1 MAVCQSINT
10 MLIHR
15 NRAGADF
22 ISLIVL
28 IFWLM

>member
-1 MAVCQSINT
+1 MAVCQSTIN

-15 NRAGADF
+15 NRAGSYF